1 MYTEVTLAR
10 DLMSVE
16 FDIALT
22 WWNVVKPSFDFSDD
36 EGGYSSSS
44 TGAVYD
50 GRALSG
56 VKGTATLCYFRVTVS
71 FEIL

>member
-1 MYTEVTLAR
+1 MDTEVTLAR

-22 WWNVVKPSFDFSDD
+22 WGNVVKPSFYFPDD

-50 GRALSG
+50 GRVLSG
-56 VKGTATLCYFRVTVS
+56 ERTATLCYFRVTVS